1 MHASHIRLRAR
12 RGSDQVWPPVSNRI
26 NRDGLRGVLK
36 IICRGSTVH
45 VRLYKQHQGRRVSVF
60 GMLGWKQIWTA
71 TFHSSC
77 HKRASGE
84 AAGPCEVSAWQW

>member
-1 MHASHIRLRAR
+1 MPASHIRLRAR

-26 NRDGLRGVLK
+26 NCDGLRGVLK
-36 IICRGSTVH
+36 IVCRVSTEH
-45 VRLYKQHQGRRVSVF
+45 VRLYKHHQRRRVSVF
-60 GMLGWKQIWTA
+60 GMLRWKQIWTA

-84 AAGPCEVSAWQW
+84 AAAPCEVWAWQW